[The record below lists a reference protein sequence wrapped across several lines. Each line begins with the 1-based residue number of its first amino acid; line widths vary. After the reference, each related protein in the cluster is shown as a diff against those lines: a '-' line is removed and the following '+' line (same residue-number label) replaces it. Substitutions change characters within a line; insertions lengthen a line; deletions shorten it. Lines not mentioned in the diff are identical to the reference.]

1 MINMAHLYI
10 DDFENEL
17 TLQYANALFGFQ
29 NIHNEA
35 QLIQGKSMYGGKISL
50 KHFFDELILQSKT
63 F

>member
-1 MINMAHLYI
+1 MLMHCL
-10 DDFENEL
+10 E
-17 TLQYANALFGFQ
+17 FQ

-50 KHFFDELILQSKT
+50 KRFFDELILQSKT